1 MEKDEK
7 QIDRESGR
15 EGERM
20 KEKRIKKNISKKEV
34 YMSSYQ

>member
-20 KEKRIKKNISKKEV
+20 KEKGIKKTYRRRK
-34 YMSSYQ
+34 YT